1 MYASSDG
8 REGTSLSQQGVDTGC
23 RSVENRLNYV
33 SYNSVYRSESQ
44 SEYRLRRLTRSLA
57 LWYGRGRHLLYSSP
71 SGPMAHADILPRLIA
86 LRDEIRRHD
95 YLYYVKD
102 RPEISDSQYDH
113 LFQELVELERAHPEL
128 VSPDSPSQRVGTPPL
143 TELVK
148 VPHEQPMLSL
158 DSIVDRSEVQA
169 FDQRM
174 KRELEAPSIEYSVE
188 PKFDGLSVEL
198 MYDHGIFT
206 RGATRGD
213 GTTGEDVTVNL
224 RTIRSL
230 PLQLHTQSGLSDHL
244 VVRGEVYMRLDDFQA
259 LNRRV
264 TERGGDAFANPRNAA
279 SGSLRQLDST
289 ITATRPLVM
298 TCYEIM
304 AQSEPVPPTH
314 WDELERLSH
323 WGLPVPLP
331 EHRRLCA
338 SIDEVID
345 FHRETESIRDQ
356 LPYEIDGVVVKVNRR
371 DWQDRLGMKSRSPRW
386 AIAYKFTPRKE
397 ITIVQDIAVSVGRT
411 GTLTP
416 VALLKPVEVGGVTI
430 SRATLHNA
438 DEVARKD
445 IRIGDTIKV
454 ERAGDVIPAVAER
467 VPIPGEQRT
476 APFSMPDYC
485 PVCGSS
491 VGREGAY
498 FYCTG
503 QLVCGAQLKGA
514 IEHFAS
520 KHALNIEGLGKKT
533 VAQLVE
539 KGLVRSLADLYRLT
553 NAELLQLEGFADRS
567 ATLLLESIAG
577 SKTVSL
583 DRFLMGLG
591 IRQVGQHIAK
601 VLAREFGSLEE
612 IISADRERFQQIR
625 EIGPEISE
633 SLVVYWSE
641 PRNRGVIAQLQESGV
656 QIAPGMA
663 TGDRKKFLLA
673 GKTFIFTGE
682 LDHFTR
688 DGAQQAVE
696 AAGARVSSSVS
707 KKTSYLVVGRDPG
720 SKLARARRLGVT
732 ILTEQDFAALIEKDE
747 NGLS

>member
-1 MYASSDG
+1 
-8 REGTSLSQQGVDTGC
+8 
-23 RSVENRLNYV
+23 
-33 SYNSVYRSESQ
+33 
-44 SEYRLRRLTRSLA
+44 
-57 LWYGRGRHLLYSSP
+57 
-71 SGPMAHADILPRLIA
+71 MAHADILARLNA
-86 LRDEIRRHD
+86 LKGEIRRHD

-102 RPEISDSQYDH
+102 RPEISDSQYDR
-113 LFQELVELERAHPEL
+113 LFRELIDLEQAHPEL
-128 VSPDSPSQRVGTPPL
+128 VTTDSPSQRVGAPPL
-143 TELVK
+143 EELVK

-158 DSIVDRSEVQA
+158 DSIVDQNEVQT

-174 KRELEAPSIEYSVE
+174 KRELEIPSVEYSVE

-198 MYDHGIFT
+198 RYDHGVFT
-206 RGATRGD
+206 RGATRGN

-230 PLQLHTQSGLSDHL
+230 PLQLQAQSGLPDHL
-244 VVRGEVYMRLDDFQA
+244 VVRGEVYMRLDDFQT
-259 LNRRV
+259 LNRRI
-264 TERGGDAFANPRNAA
+264 TEQGGDAFANPRNAA

-289 ITATRPLVM
+289 ISATRPLVV

-304 AQSEPVPPTH
+304 VLSTATPPTH
-314 WDELERLSH
+314 WDELETLSQ
-323 WGLPVPLP
+323 WGLPVPI
-331 EHRRLCA
+331 HRRLCT
-338 SIDEVID
+338 SIDEVMV
-345 FHRETESIRDQ
+345 FHHETESMRDQ

-371 DWQDRLGMKSRSPRW
+371 DWQSRLGMKSRSPRW

-397 ITIVQDIAVSVGRT
+397 ITIVQDIVVSVGRT

-445 IRIGDTIKV
+445 IRIGDTVKV
-454 ERAGDVIPAVAER
+454 ERAGDVIPAIAER
-467 VPIPGEQRT
+467 VSVSGEQRS
-476 APFSMPDYC
+476 APFGMPEQC
-485 PVCGSS
+485 PVCGSA

-503 QLVCGAQLKGA
+503 QLICGAQLRGT
-514 IEHFAS
+514 IEHFSS

-539 KGLVRSLADLYRLT
+539 QGLVRSLAGLYRLT
-553 NAELLQLEGFADRS
+553 KDDLVKLDGFADRS

-601 VLAREFGSLEE
+601 VLAREFGSLDE
-612 IISADRERFQQIR
+612 IMSADRERLQQIR

-633 SLVVYWSE
+633 S
-641 PRNRGVIAQLQESGV
+641 
-656 QIAPGMA
+656 MA
-663 TGDRKKFLLA
+663 A
-673 GKTFIFTGE
+673 
-682 LDHFTR
+682 
-688 DGAQQAVE
+688 
-696 AAGARVSSSVS
+696 
-707 KKTSYLVVGRDPG
+707 Y
-720 SKLARARRLGVT
+720 
-732 ILTEQDFAALIEKDE
+732 
-747 NGLS
+747 

>member
-1 MYASSDG
+1 
-8 REGTSLSQQGVDTGC
+8 
-23 RSVENRLNYV
+23 
-33 SYNSVYRSESQ
+33 
-44 SEYRLRRLTRSLA
+44 
-57 LWYGRGRHLLYSSP
+57 
-71 SGPMAHADILPRLIA
+71 MAHADILARLIA

-102 RPEISDSQYDH
+102 RPEISDSQYDR
-113 LFQELVELERAHPEL
+113 LFRELVELEQVHPEL
-128 VSPDSPSQRVGTPPL
+128 VTPDSPSQRVGAPPL
-143 TELVK
+143 QELVK
-148 VPHEQPMLSL
+148 VPHEHPMLSL
-158 DSIVDRSEVQA
+158 DSIVDQNEVQA

-174 KRELEAPSIEYSVE
+174 KRALETPFVEYSAE

-230 PLQLHTQSGLSDHL
+230 PLQLHAQSGLPDHL
-244 VVRGEVYMRLDDFQA
+244 VVRGEVYMCLDDFQA
-259 LNRRV
+259 LNRRM
-264 TERGGDAFANPRNAA
+264 TERGDDAFANPRNAA

-289 ITATRPLVM
+289 ITATRPLVV

-304 AQSEPVPPTH
+304 ALSRPAPPTH
-314 WDELERLSH
+314 WDELDTLAQ
-323 WGLPVPLP
+323 WGLPAPVL
-331 EHRRLCA
+331 RRLCA
-338 SIDEVID
+338 SIDEVMA
-345 FHRETESIRDQ
+345 FHRETESMRDQ

-371 DWQDRLGMKSRSPRW
+371 DWQGRLGMKSRSPRW
-386 AIAYKFTPRKE
+386 AIAYKFRPRKE
-397 ITIVQDIAVSVGRT
+397 ITIVQDIVVSVGRT

-445 IRIGDTIKV
+445 VRIGDTVKV
-454 ERAGDVIPAVAER
+454 ERAGDVIPAIAER
-467 VPIPGEQRT
+467 VPVHGEQRGS
-476 APFSMPDYC
+476 PFCMPNHC

-498 FYCTG
+498 YYCTG

-520 KHALNIEGLGKKT
+520 KQALNIEGLGKKT
-533 VAQLVE
+533 VAQLVDE
-539 KGLVRSLADLYRLT
+539 GLVRSLADLYRLT
-553 NAELLQLEGFADRS
+553 NDDLVALEGFADRS
-567 ATLLLESIAG
+567 ATLLVESIAG
-577 SKTVSL
+577 SKIVSL

-612 IISADRERFQQIR
+612 IMSADRERFQQIR

-633 SLVVYWSE
+633 GLVVYWSE
-641 PRNRGVIAQLQESGV
+641 PHNREVIAQLQESGV
-656 QIAPGMA
+656 QVAPGMA
-663 TGDRKKFLLA
+663 TGDRRKSPLA
-673 GKTFIFTGE
+673 GKTFVFTGG

-688 DGAQQAVE
+688 ESAQQAVE
-696 AAGARVSSSVS
+696 TAGARVSSSVS

-720 SKLARARRLGVT
+720 SKLDQARTLGVT
-732 ILTEQDFAALIEKDE
+732 ILTEQEFAALIGEDEK
-747 NGLS
+747 GLS

>member
-1 MYASSDG
+1 M
-8 REGTSLSQQGVDTGC
+8 
-23 RSVENRLNYV
+23 
-33 SYNSVYRSESQ
+33 
-44 SEYRLRRLTRSLA
+44 
-57 LWYGRGRHLLYSSP
+57 P
-71 SGPMAHADILPRLIA
+71 HADILARLIA
-86 LRDEIRRHD
+86 LKNEIRRHD

-102 RPEISDSQYDH
+102 CPEVSDSQYDR
-113 LFQELVELERAHPEL
+113 LFRELIELEQVHPDL
-128 VSPDSPSQRVGTPPL
+128 VTPDSPSQRVGAPPL
-143 TELVK
+143 DELVK

-158 DSIVDRSEVQA
+158 DSIVEQREVQA

-174 KRELEAPSIEYSVE
+174 KRELETPSIEYSAE

-213 GTTGEDVTVNL
+213 GAIGEDVTVNL

-230 PLQLHTQSGLSDHL
+230 PLQLHAQSSLPDHL
-244 VVRGEVYMRLDDFQA
+244 VVRGEVYMRLADFQA
-259 LNRRV
+259 LNRRI
-264 TERGGDAFANPRNAA
+264 TERGDDAFANPRNAA
-279 SGSLRQLDST
+279 AGSLRQLNST
-289 ITATRPLVM
+289 IAATRPLVV

-304 AQSEPVPPTH
+304 ALSTPAPLTH
-314 WDELERLSH
+314 WNELERLAQ
-323 WGLPVPLP
+323 WGLPVPT
-331 EHRRLCA
+331 HRRLCA
-338 SIDEVID
+338 SIDEVVT
-345 FHRETESIRDQ
+345 FHRETESMRDQ

-371 DWQDRLGMKSRSPRW
+371 DWQYRLGMKSRSPRW
-386 AIAYKFTPRKE
+386 AIAYKFLPRKE
-397 ITIVQDIAVSVGRT
+397 ITIVQDIVVSVGRT

-445 IRIGDTIKV
+445 IRVGDTVKV
-454 ERAGDVIPAVAER
+454 ERAGDVIPAIAER
-467 VPIPGEQRT
+467 VPILGEQRST
-476 APFSMPDYC
+476 PFCMPDHC

-503 QLVCGAQLKGA
+503 QLICGAQLKGA

-520 KHALNIEGLGKKT
+520 KHALNINGLGNKT
-533 VAQLVE
+533 VAQLVDE
-539 KGLVRSLADLYRLT
+539 GLVRSLADLYRLT
-553 NAELLQLEGFADRS
+553 KADLIQLEGFADRS
-567 ATLLLESIAG
+567 ATLLLESISG

-601 VLAREFGSLEE
+601 VLAREFGSLEK
-612 IISADRERFQQIR
+612 IMSADPERFQQIR

-633 SLVVYWSE
+633 SLAVYWSE
-641 PRNRGVIAQLQESGV
+641 PRNREVIAQLQESGV

-663 TGDRKKFLLA
+663 TGDRVKSLLA
-673 GKTFIFTGE
+673 GKIFVFTGG

-688 DGAQQAVE
+688 NSAQEVVE
-696 AAGARVSSSVS
+696 EAGARVSSSLS
-707 KKTSYLVVGRDPG
+707 KKTSYLVVGREPG
-720 SKLARARRLGVT
+720 SKLDQARTLGVT
-732 ILTEQDFAALIEKDE
+732 TLTEQEFAALIGEEKK
-747 NGLS
+747 NLS